1 MRLQQDAHY
10 IAQILDNF
18 KRRLR
23 IIHGE
28 VSYNIFDTLL
38 IIRPAVRDNFSV
50 KLRDIIRC

>member
-38 IIRPAVRDNFSV
+38 RDLAL
-50 KLRDIIRC
+50 KKPTLR